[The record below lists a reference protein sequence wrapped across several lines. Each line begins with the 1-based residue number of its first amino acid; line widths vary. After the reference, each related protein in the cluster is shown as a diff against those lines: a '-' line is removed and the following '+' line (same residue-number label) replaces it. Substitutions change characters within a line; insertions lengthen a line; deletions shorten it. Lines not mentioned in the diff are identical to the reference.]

1 MKMRLAFA
9 TLATLT
15 VAACATSGGGP
26 VVSVP
31 PVSGTAA
38 FRTSDFAWSTA
49 PGTGRVDGQL
59 TYKSGGHVYSCTGA
73 GVLLTPD
80 TPWVRQR
87 TAILYRSTDHA
98 ALPAAEVRGRTP
110 PEKNQDYSAYVR
122 HTACDGDGRF
132 SFAGL
137 PDGTWY
143 AITLAK
149 SVNGPAPDM
158 ALMHRV
164 TTHSGK
170 VVKVTL

>member
-1 MKMRLAFA
+1 MKMRLASA
-9 TLATLT
+9 TAAMLL
-15 VAACATSGGGP
+15 VAACATTGGP
-26 VVSVP
+26 VVNIP
-31 PVSGTAA
+31 PVSQNAA

-49 PGTGRVDGQL
+49 PGTGRIDGQL
-59 TYKSGGHVYSCTGA
+59 TYKSGGHVYGCTGA

-87 TAILYRSTDHA
+87 TAILYLSTDHA

-122 HTACDGDGRF
+122 HTGCDAGGHFTF
-132 SFAGL
+132 SGL

-158 ALMHRV
+158 AIMHRV